1 MAKKYAY
8 AVMKSIFGDL
18 WIGRTTLK
26 PDESRV
32 FTERIDAITKAQD
45 IFSDLHPDFD
55 PSADEEDDNYDEE
68 LYCAYEDL
76 EASSCTEFISK
87 AMEKHIIG

>member
-26 PDESRV
+26 ADEESIFAERV
-32 FTERIDAITKAQD
+32 DAITKAQN
-45 IFSDLHPDFD
+45 IFLDLHPDFD
-55 PSADEEDDNYDEE
+55 PSADEEDDTYDEE

-76 EASSCTEFISK
+76 EASSCTELISK
-87 AMEKHIIG
+87 GMEKHIIR